1 MKTTN
6 IQSTNPGQRLVSIDI
21 LRGVAVLGI
30 LIMNIQSFSMVSAAY
45 SNPMAYGDMTGL
57 NKWIFIFSHI
67 IADTKFMSLFSILF
81 GASILLFAGRLQA
94 TGLIP
99 SKIFYRLNSWLLLFG
114 LIHGFL
120 IWHGD
125 ILLSYA
131 LCGYLVFLFRN
142 NDARK
147 LIRFSAVFFTI
158 PILFTLFSGLTISL
172 WDTSA
177 YTQSMES
184 WLPAAESVKSETA
197 AFTGTW
203 FEQFSIRAYY
213 QMVIQIYIFFMHTL
227 WRAFSMMLLGMALFK
242 SGVLTG
248 EKSRVFYVKLSSFG
262 LLAGFGIIIIGLFQ
276 NFKVNWLMDNSMY
289 IGSLYNYIGSVF
301 VAMGYIGVIML
312 CFKSKRFKRLKLVL
326 SAVGKMAFTNYIMMS
341 VICTFIFY
349 GFGLSLFGEIER
361 TGQILITIGI
371 WILILIWSPLWLKYF
386 KYGPLEKLWRNLTY
400 WRKERA

>member
-99 SKIFYRLNSWLLLFG
+99 SKIFYRRNSWLLLFG

-131 LCGYLVFLFRN
+131 LCGYL
-142 NDARK
+142 
-147 LIRFSAVFFTI
+147 
-158 PILFTLFSGLTISL
+158 
-172 WDTSA
+172 
-177 YTQSMES
+177 
-184 WLPAAESVKSETA
+184 
-197 AFTGTW
+197 
-203 FEQFSIRAYY
+203 
-213 QMVIQIYIFFMHTL
+213 
-227 WRAFSMMLLGMALFK
+227 
-242 SGVLTG
+242 
-248 EKSRVFYVKLSSFG
+248 
-262 LLAGFGIIIIGLFQ
+262 
-276 NFKVNWLMDNSMY
+276 
-289 IGSLYNYIGSVF
+289 
-301 VAMGYIGVIML
+301 
-312 CFKSKRFKRLKLVL
+312 
-326 SAVGKMAFTNYIMMS
+326 
-341 VICTFIFY
+341 
-349 GFGLSLFGEIER
+349 
-361 TGQILITIGI
+361 
-371 WILILIWSPLWLKYF
+371 
-386 KYGPLEKLWRNLTY
+386 
-400 WRKERA
+400 

>member
-1 MKTTN
+1 
-6 IQSTNPGQRLVSIDI
+6 
-21 LRGVAVLGI
+21 
-30 LIMNIQSFSMVSAAY
+30 
-45 SNPMAYGDMTGL
+45 
-57 NKWIFIFSHI
+57 
-67 IADTKFMSLFSILF
+67 
-81 GASILLFAGRLQA
+81 
-94 TGLIP
+94 
-99 SKIFYRLNSWLLLFG
+99 
-114 LIHGFL
+114 
-120 IWHGD
+120 
-125 ILLSYA
+125 
-131 LCGYLVFLFRN
+131 
-142 NDARK
+142 
-147 LIRFSAVFFTI
+147 
-158 PILFTLFSGLTISL
+158 
-172 WDTSA
+172 
-177 YTQSMES
+177 
-184 WLPAAESVKSETA
+184 
-197 AFTGTW
+197 
-203 FEQFSIRAYY
+203 
-213 QMVIQIYIFFMHTL
+213 
-227 WRAFSMMLLGMALFK
+227 MMLLGMALFK